1 MADVTPLGPLLTAHL
16 FPTLDARLI
25 DLLRALS
32 PDDWERQTIAPRWK
46 VKDVA
51 AHLLDTQLRTL
62 SFGRD
67 GYTLSPPPVIA
78 SDRDLVEFIDRLN
91 ADGVTVYR
99 RFSPSLL
106 MAWIERTSRE
116 AAVYYASL
124 DPFRPARF
132 GVSWAGE
139 SVSANWFDLARELTE
154 RWHHQQQIRLAVDDL
169 RAPRTAAAIMTPEL
183 YHPVLDCFMRALP
196 FHYRAKPAPAG
207 TAIRIHVTGDC
218 GGDWHLYRAMSGCWS
233 ANRPEPSRR
242 PRRSRRTLP
251 GASSPRA
258 SHVKTPASRSV

>member
-1 MADVTPLGPLLTAHL
+1 MADVTPRGPLLTAHL
-16 FPTLDARLI
+16 FPTLDDRLI

-67 GYTLSPPPVIA
+67 GYTLSPPPAIA
-78 SDRDLVEFIDRLN
+78 SDRDLVAFIDRLN

-106 MAWIERTSRE
+106 IAWIERTSRE
-116 AAVYYASL
+116 AAAYYASL
-124 DPFRPARF
+124 DPFGPARF

-154 RWHHQQQIRLAVDDL
+154 RWHHQQQLRLAVEDS
-169 RAPRTAAAIMTPEL
+169 TAAIMTPEL
-183 YHPVLDCFMRALP
+183 YR
-196 FHYRAKPAPAG
+196 
-207 TAIRIHVTGDC
+207 
-218 GGDWHLYRAMSGCWS
+218 
-233 ANRPEPSRR
+233 
-242 PRRSRRTLP
+242 P
-251 GASSPRA
+251 GARLLHARA
-258 SHVKTPASRSV
+258 AVPLSLAVGTSRHGRQDPCHRGLRRRLAPLPER